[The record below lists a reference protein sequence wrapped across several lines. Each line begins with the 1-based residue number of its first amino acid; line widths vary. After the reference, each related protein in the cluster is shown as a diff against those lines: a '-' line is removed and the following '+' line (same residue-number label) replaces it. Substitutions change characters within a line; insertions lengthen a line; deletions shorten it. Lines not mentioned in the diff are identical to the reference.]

1 MHIERE
7 PILEKLASRVRAL
20 DAGGLGTGFHLRDEV
35 FPVSY
40 DNEIGAKL
48 HRVFVS
54 PATKRVV
61 SRELTIGDA
70 VSVCTKQIFCLPFPA
85 ACSLRTGDRR
95 CSPQPARR
103 NVAHEKRNES
113 TE

>member
-48 HRVFVS
+48 HRVFAL
-54 PATKRVV
+54 PATKRVPR
-61 SRELTIGDA
+61 RELTIGDA
-70 VSVCTKQIFCLPFPA
+70 VSVCSKQIFCLPFSV
-85 ACSLRTGDRR
+85 ACSLCTGDRR
-95 CSPQPARR
+95 CSAQPPRR
-103 NVAHEKRNES
+103 NVAHEKRDES
-113 TE
+113 AE